1 MAKSCWRSRSQSWDW
16 GVFSWKLAG
25 FAFLLEEGGKELG
38 TGGCSDYSFENRFK
52 SEQHV
57 LFEGMKHQSFDASR
71 HVMFYFIPKDPRWP
85 CNPQTKKTSFWEADQ
100 TSHFS
105 ENVRSPREKLPVGW
119 LVLFAQLPRFVEN
132 PAKAQVPQELLL
144 LKLMGLLW
152 PYLMARF
159 GRSSGSI
166 TVGFCA
172 GESFLLT

>member
-1 MAKSCWRSRSQSWDW
+1 MLCFISYPRTQGDHAILKP
-16 GVFSWKLAG
+16 K
-25 FAFLLEEGGKELG
+25 K
-38 TGGCSDYSFENRFK
+38 NR
-52 SEQHV
+52 
-57 LFEGMKHQSFDASR
+57 A
-71 HVMFYFIPKDPRWP
+71 
-85 CNPQTKKTSFWEADQ
+85 FWEADQ

-105 ENVRSPREKLPVGW
+105 ENVRSPREKTAGW
-119 LVLFAQLPRFVEN
+119 LVFIAQLPRFVEN

-144 LKLMGLLW
+144 LKLLSLLW

>member
-1 MAKSCWRSRSQSWDW
+1 M
-16 GVFSWKLAG
+16 G
-25 FAFLLEEGGKELG
+25 
-38 TGGCSDYSFENRFK
+38 SDYSFENRFK

-57 LFEGMKHQSFDASR
+57 LFEGMKHQGFDFQQTCYVLF
-71 HVMFYFIPKDPRWP
+71 HTQEPKVTMQSSNQKNRA
-85 CNPQTKKTSFWEADQ
+85 FWEADQ

-105 ENVRSPREKLPVGW
+105 ENVRSPREKPPVGW
-119 LVLFAQLPRFVEN
+119 FLLLSCPVEN

-144 LKLMGLLW
+144 LKLLSLLW

-166 TVGFCA
+166 TEGFCA